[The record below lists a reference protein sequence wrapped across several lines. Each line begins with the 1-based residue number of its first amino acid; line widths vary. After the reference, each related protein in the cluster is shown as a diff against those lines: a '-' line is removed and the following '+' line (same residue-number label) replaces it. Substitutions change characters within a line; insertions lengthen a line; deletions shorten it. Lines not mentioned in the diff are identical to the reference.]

1 MNDLN
6 VGIFNSVT
14 GKPIPL
20 VDFLLSS
27 SSQKEDPIGK
37 ETDNSI
43 TVLRMAMCG
52 K

>member
-6 VGIFNSVT
+6 VGIFNPQT
-14 GKPIPL
+14 GKSSDLI
-20 VDFLLSS
+20 DFLI

-37 ETDNSI
+37 ETDQGI

-52 K
+52 R